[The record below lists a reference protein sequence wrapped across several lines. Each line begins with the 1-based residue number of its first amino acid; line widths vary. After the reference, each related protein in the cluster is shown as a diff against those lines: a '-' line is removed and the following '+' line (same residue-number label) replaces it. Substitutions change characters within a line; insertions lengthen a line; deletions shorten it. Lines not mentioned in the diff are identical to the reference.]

1 MRYFTA
7 GESHGPQLTAII
19 EGLPAQ
25 MELTAEMINEEL
37 TRRQGG
43 HGRGRR
49 MQIEKDQVEI
59 TSGVRHGKTLGS
71 PVTLTVVNDDWKHWT
86 SIMGIEPLP
95 EDTKP
100 EDIRRQITRPRP
112 GHADLVGG
120 IKYGHRDLRNIL
132 ERSSAR
138 ETTMRV
144 AIGAVAKQ
152 FLREL
157 GIRTVAHVTEI
168 GGIPTNPDTYAQKGA
183 EELREIVES
192 DPVYC
197 ADPEASRRMVE
208 AIDVAKERGDTIGG
222 VVEVVIE
229 GCPPGIGSNVQFD
242 RKLDG
247 KLAGAMMSINAF
259 KGVEI
264 GLGFEMAKK
273 YGSEVHDE
281 IAWDAERGYYRK
293 SNRLGGLEGGMTS
306 GMPIVI
312 RGVMKPI
319 PTLYKPLESVDIDSK
334 EPFVATIE
342 RSDPCAVPA
351 ASVVAEHVI
360 ATELAKA
367 IMDEFRSDRMDS
379 LQQDMEAYRR
389 YAKEF

>member
-25 MELTAEMINEEL
+25 MPLTAEMINNEL
-37 TRRQGG
+37 KRRQGG

-49 MQIEKDQVEI
+49 MQIEKDQVLI
-59 TSGVRHGKTLGS
+59 TSGVRHGLTLGS

-86 SIMGIEPLP
+86 NIMGIEPLA
-95 EDTKP
+95 EDVKP
-100 EDIRRQITRPRP
+100 EDIKRQITRPRP

-120 IKYGHRDLRNIL
+120 MKYGHRDLRNVL

-152 FLREL
+152 FLRQL
-157 GIRTVAHVTEI
+157 DIQTVAHVTEI
-168 GGIPTNPDTYAQKGA
+168 GGVTTDPAAYDGL
-183 EELREIVES
+183 EMDDLRKIIEN

-197 ADPEASRRMVE
+197 ADQGASARMVA
-208 AIDVAKERGDTIGG
+208 AIDDIKGRGDTLGG
-222 VVEVVIE
+222 VVEVIVE
-229 GCPPGIGSNVQFD
+229 GCPPGIGSYVQFD
-242 RKLDG
+242 RKMDG

-259 KGVEI
+259 KGVEF
-264 GLGFEMAKK
+264 GLGFKMAQKP
-273 YGSEVHDE
+273 GSEVHDE
-281 IAWDAERGYYRK
+281 IAWSEEAGYYRK
-293 SNRLGGLEGGMTS
+293 SNRLGGLEGGMTT

-319 PTLYKPLESVDIDSK
+319 PTLYKPLESVDIDTK

-360 ATELAKA
+360 ATEVAKA
-367 IMDEFRSDRMDS
+367 IMDEFRSDTMDG
-379 LQQDMEAYRR
+379 LKEEIDRYRG
-389 YAKEF
+389 YVKGF

>member
-25 MELTAEMINEEL
+25 MELTTEMINKEL
-37 TRRQGG
+37 SRRQGG

-49 MQIEKDQVEI
+49 MQIEKDQVVI
-59 TSGVRHGKTLGS
+59 SSGVRHGKTLGS

-86 SIMGIEPLP
+86 SIMGVEPLA
-95 EDTKP
+95 DDVKP
-100 EDIRRQITRPRP
+100 EDVKRQITRPRP

-120 IKYGHRDLRNIL
+120 MKYGHRDLRNVL

-157 GIRTVAHVTEI
+157 DIQIVAHVTEI
-168 GGIPTNPDTYAQKGA
+168 GGVTTNPDTYAGKGT
-183 EELREIVES
+183 EELRSIIEN

-197 ADPEASRRMVE
+197 ADPVAAERMVQ
-208 AIDVAKERGDTIGG
+208 AIDDAKGRGDTIGG
-222 VVEVVIE
+222 VVEVIIE
-229 GCPPGIGSNVQFD
+229 GCPPGIGSYVQFD
-242 RKLDG
+242 RKMDG

-259 KGVEI
+259 KGVEF

-273 YGSEVHDE
+273 PGSEVHDE
-281 IAWDAERGYYRK
+281 IAWNEELGYYRK
-293 SNRLGGLEGGMTS
+293 SNRLGGLEGGMTT
-306 GMPIVI
+306 GMPIIV

-319 PTLYKPLESVDIDSK
+319 PTLYKPLESVDIDTK

-360 ATELAKA
+360 ATEMAKA
-367 IMDEFRSDRMDS
+367 IMDEFRSDTIDGLKREIE
-379 LQQDMEAYRR
+379 QYRQ
-389 YAKEF
+389 YVKEF